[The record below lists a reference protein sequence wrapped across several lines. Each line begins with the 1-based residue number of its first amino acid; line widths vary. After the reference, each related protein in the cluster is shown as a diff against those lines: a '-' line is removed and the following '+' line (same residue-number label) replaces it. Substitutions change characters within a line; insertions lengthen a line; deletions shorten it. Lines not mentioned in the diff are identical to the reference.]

1 MRSFAWRNSTNAGQG
16 VLQSFVDAVQWF
28 RAAAEQGSVPAQSR
42 LGEIYLTGLEP
53 PATASASAI
62 ARLEAAAELQ
72 DSLLNRL
79 YPKGLAVRRD
89 PEQAAIWNTA
99 AAKGQDADA
108 QARLG
113 YQYASG
119 LGVGP

>member
-1 MRSFAWRNSTNAGQG
+1 MRCS
-16 VLQSFVDAVQWF
+16 
-28 RAAAEQGSVPAQSR
+28 GSAPPPDRVRSPAQSR

-62 ARLEAAAELQ
+62 ARLEAPGSK

-89 PEQAAIWNTA
+89 PEQAQCGMRPRQGRMPTRRR
-99 AAKGQDADA
+99 
-108 QARLG
+108 ARLPVRQRYG
-113 YQYASG
+113 CQ
-119 LGVGP
+119 P